1 MGRPNIVWWKLVP
14 EPWVSGRGWTREDWI
29 RYAEGFRPA
38 RYKGGIEDEAAYK
51 KWCDEE
57 MYEAIVQDF
66 DKITADNWVAAGCP
80 W

>member
-1 MGRPNIVWWKLVP
+1 MGRPNIVWCKLVP
-14 EPWVSGRGWTREDWI
+14 EPYGSDYGWKREDMI

-38 RYKGGIEDEAAYK
+38 GYKGGIEDEDAYLQ
-51 KWCDEE
+51 WRNEE
-57 MYEAIVQDF
+57 MYKIIVQDF

>member
-1 MGRPNIVWWKLVP
+1 M
-14 EPWVSGRGWTREDWI
+14 I

-38 RYKGGIEDEAAYK
+38 GYKGGIEDEDAYLQ
-51 KWCDEE
+51 WRNEE
-57 MYEAIVQDF
+57 MYKIIVQDF